1 MVMTDILPENA
12 EKVVESRSLSAQI
25 EASALDKENEAIR
38 LERLDR
44 DQRRI
49 IRWAAVGVACLTL
62 VFMAVMLACSL
73 HWMTLR
79 NQDLSGVTSLL
90 VAMIVSPVLSI
101 TTITLGLLIGAFRR
115 FKREDEAKAA
125 GLAGSAAITAASGMR
140 GG

>member
-1 MVMTDILPENA
+1 MTDILPENA